1 MATTNSN
8 RSSHLTIS
16 GGTSIT
22 TTDSNYSVRKALC
35 RAQSARQNGEIGYA
49 FMSPDTPVWAR
60 AVIIGAIG
68 YFISPADAVPDL
80 VPGVGYVDDAG
91 VIASALAA
99 VGSNITNEVE
109 EKADKA
115 VDDLLG

>member
-1 MATTNSN
+1 MAE
-8 RSSHLTIS
+8 
-16 GGTSIT
+16 SINYA
-22 TTDSNYSVRKALC
+22 SNYADYADHYSEEALNSKLSKTKRLGRKLLKSVFEL
-35 RAQSARQNGEIGYA
+35 GYA

-60 AVIIGAIG
+60 AVIVGAIG

-80 VPGVGYVDDAG
+80 VPGVGYVDDAA

-99 VGSNITNEVE
+99 VGSNITDEVE
-109 EKADKA
+109 EKADRA

>member
-1 MATTNSN
+1 MAETIDYASN
-8 RSSHLTIS
+8 CADYADH
-16 GGTSIT
+16 
-22 TTDSNYSVRKALC
+22 YSEEALKAKLSKTRRLGRKLLK
-35 RAQSARQNGEIGYA
+35 SVLELGYA

-60 AVIIGAIG
+60 AVIVGAIG

-80 VPGVGYVDDAG
+80 VPGVGYVDDAA

-99 VGSNITNEVE
+99 VGSNITDEVE
-109 EKADKA
+109 NKAEKA